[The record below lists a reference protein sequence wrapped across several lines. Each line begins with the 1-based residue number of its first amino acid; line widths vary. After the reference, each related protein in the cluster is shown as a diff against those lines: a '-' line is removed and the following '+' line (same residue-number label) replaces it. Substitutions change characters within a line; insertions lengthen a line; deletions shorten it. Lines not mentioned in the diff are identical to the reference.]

1 MKYGKGRGYLIPM
14 CSGCLMPACFDQLPS
29 LTNAVLLDVVQEVA
43 VRFVAES
50 NGRYV
55 DLKRLPDI
63 GK

>member
-1 MKYGKGRGYLIPM
+1 MNKALVAIRLR
-14 CSGCLMPACFDQLPS
+14 SVVF
-29 LTNAVLLDVVQEVA
+29 LTNAVLLDVAQEVA

-55 DLKRLPDI
+55 DLKGLPDI